1 MQEPSPVEAPPGVA
15 SLVSGI
21 LEDAQKLV
29 RQEIALARREV
40 ANACDRAKVGV
51 ALIVSA
57 IPVLIMGGI
66 LLVIMLVKLLHQYV
80 LHDYEWA
87 CFAIVGGLIVLVGG
101 ILVYAGLNQLG
112 RIRSMLPQTM
122 EPLNQPMTLGNGA
135 SLSRPCTDTP
145 LKRQENC
152 S

>member
-1 MQEPSPVEAPPGVA
+1 MQDTSSAEAPPGVA

-40 ANACDRAKVGV
+40 ANAADRAKMGV

-80 LHDYEWA
+80 LHEYEWA
-87 CFAIVGGLIVLVGG
+87 CFAIVGGVIVLAGG
-101 ILVYAGLNQLG
+101 ILVFSGLNQLN
-112 RIRSMLPQTM
+112 RIRSMLPQTI
-122 EPLNQPMTLGNGA
+122 EPLNHQVPPGGNGV
-135 SLSRPCTDTP
+135 SGNGSTDT
-145 LKRQENC
+145 LVKRQEK
-152 S
+152 